1 MPVNTLITPSVV
13 KVKEDVIDKIY
24 NFNPSDAPLLS
35 MIERQSVDNVYF
47 EWQRDT
53 YRTPDPDRAAIEGA
67 DATYSAQ
74 TEPTLLNNRTQ
85 IFQDTVSVSNTAERV
100 KKYGRDNEGKRLRA
114 KKMVELKRDQEAACI
129 ANGATVTGSSAV
141 AAKQR
146 GLYGFLTQGRLGS
159 AGSAAAPIPT
169 TNTAPVAAS
178 ATEGF
183 DEDDLKDALQKCYEN
198 GGDGSVILCSP
209 AHKQHISGFTG
220 GVQKTNDV
228 SGKGATTLNASIDFY
243 KGDFGV
249 TKVVPNRV
257 MAGSA
262 YGLKNTVYIIDPDKL
277 ALAVLRGFE
286 SEKLATVGDATNWQV
301 RTETSLI
308 VRDEKPMYAIRDV
321 TDSGVDP

>member
-1 MPVNTLITPSVV
+1 MPANTLLTPSIV

-35 MIERQSVDNVYF
+35 MIGRRTIDNVYF

-53 YRTPDPDRAAIEGA
+53 YRTPDQTRGAIEGA

-100 KKYGRDNEGKRLRA
+100 KKYGRDSESKRLRL
-114 KKMVELKRDQEAACI
+114 KKMIELKRDQEAACI
-129 ANGATVTGSSAV
+129 ASGATVTGSDSV
-141 AAKQR
+141 AGKQR
-146 GLYGFLTQGRLGS
+146 GLYGFITNSRLGA
-159 AGSAAAPIPT
+159 AGSAAAPNPV

-178 ATEGF
+178 STEDF
-183 DEDDLKDALQKCYEN
+183 DETDLKTGLQSAYEN
-198 GGDGSVILCSP
+198 GGDGAVVLCSP
-209 AHKQHISGFTG
+209 KHKVRISSFTG

-249 TKVVPNRV
+249 TKIVPNRV
-257 MAGSA
+257 MAGSTA
-262 YGLKNTVYIIDPDKL
+262 GLKSTVYIIDPDKIE
-277 ALAVLRGFE
+277 LAVLRPFE
-286 SEKLATVGDATNWQV
+286 SEQMATVGDAKQWQV
-301 RTETSLI
+301 RTETSLWLG
-308 VRDEKPMYAIRDV
+308 DEKPFYAIRDV
-321 TDSGVDP
+321 TDTGA